1 MNKKLFKVDDSL
13 RKLEKNRR
21 EIFHSFVMKTMFLV
35 ERGIPDVNPV
45 VIYLSSRV
53 NFANENDWNKLMKM
67 LGFLK
72 GTKNDVLTLGVYDSH
87 YLTWFID
94 ASFAIHADKKS
105 HTGAVFTLGEGVIII
120 ESTKQKVNSR
130 ISTES
135 ELIAIDDKIGKVM
148 WVKRFLEYQN
158 YKINSNLI
166 YQDNESTLK
175 LERNSKESFGK
186 RTRHFDIKYFYITNL
201 IKRNEVKVR
210 HWSTDAER

>member
-1 MNKKLFKVDDSL
+1 M
-13 RKLEKNRR
+13 
-21 EIFHSFVMKTMFLV
+21 
-35 ERGIPDVNPV
+35 
-45 VIYLSSRV
+45 
-53 NFANENDWNKLMKM
+53 
-67 LGFLK
+67 
-72 GTKNDVLTLGVYDSH
+72 
-87 YLTWFID
+87 
-94 ASFAIHADKKS
+94 
-105 HTGAVFTLGEGVIII
+105 FTLGEGVIII